1 MLVCYIET
9 TPKIRINDLSRAYAT
24 GAGYYEVIR
33 EVGNIISI
41 QPLYNQT
48 FDNLIFEF
56 VKGNNWTFKH
66 LAEALNIDEKTL
78 YRHRYGEINNRE
90 MTINICIALGLDLVS
105 TIIVL
110 MSKGYILNPINSIDK
125 KIMTFVNTNKETG
138 LQRMISYE
146 DYMK

>member
-1 MLVCYIET
+1 
-9 TPKIRINDLSRAYAT
+9 
-24 GAGYYEVIR
+24 
-33 EVGNIISI
+33 
-41 QPLYNQT
+41 
-48 FDNLIFEF
+48 
-56 VKGNNWTFKH
+56 
-66 LAEALNIDEKTL
+66 
-78 YRHRYGEINNRE
+78 

-138 LQRMISYE
+138 LQRIISYE

>member
-1 MLVCYIET
+1 MT
-9 TPKIRINDLSRAYAT
+9 RAYVS
-24 GAGYYEVIR
+24 GAGYYDVIR

-48 FDNLIFEF
+48 FDNLILEF
-56 VKGNNWTFKH
+56 VKGNDWKLKN
-66 LAEALNIDEKTL
+66 LAEALTIDEKTL
-78 YRHRYGEINNRE
+78 YRHRYGEIDDRE

-110 MSKGYILNPINSIDK
+110 MSKGYILNPINRIDK
-125 KIMTFVNTNKETG
+125 KIIVFVNTNREIG
-138 LQRMISYE
+138 LQRIISYE

>member
-1 MLVCYIET
+1 MT
-9 TPKIRINDLSRAYAT
+9 RAYVS
-24 GAGYYEVIR
+24 GAGYYDVIR

-48 FDNLIFEF
+48 FDELLFEF

-66 LAEALNIDEKTL
+66 LAEVLNVDEKTL
-78 YRHRYGEINNRE
+78 YRHRYGEINDRE

-110 MSKGYILNPINSIDK
+110 MSKGYILNPINRIDK
-125 KIMTFVNTNKETG
+125 KIMTFVNTNKEIG
-138 LQRMISYE
+138 LKRMLSYE